1 MKVPFVDLN
10 AQYQQIKSEV
20 LPKMESIVER
30 GDFILGDDL
39 AKFEQE
45 FAAYTGV
52 KYGIGVA
59 SGTEALHLALLA
71 CDIGP
76 GDEVIT
82 APNTFIATVV
92 AITLT
97 GAKPVLVDVEPETY
111 NINPSLITKKVT
123 KRTRAI
129 IPVHL
134 YGRPAAME
142 EIMALARKHSF
153 KVIEDVAQAHGA
165 RLGSKK
171 AGAFGDLAC
180 FSFYPAKNL
189 GAYGDGGLVVTDNE
203 ALAERVK
210 LLRNYGQK
218 EKNRHIIFGVN
229 SRLDNLQSAILRI
242 KLKYLDDWNNRRRQK
257 AKIYYELFQVAPR
270 LNESQVSLPNP
281 KTGLPAEASARTGGR
296 SGGSAEAEDHIYHID
311 AILAKDRD
319 KLAEHLKARGVAT
332 GIHYPLPVYLQEC
345 YANLGYKKGDF
356 PAAEEMA
363 SKTLS
368 LPMYPELTREQI
380 EYVVGCVKEFYL

>member
-1 MKVPFVDLN
+1 MKVPFVDLA
-10 AQYQQIKSEV
+10 AQYQQIKDEV
-20 LPKMESIVER
+20 RPRMEGIVER
-30 GDFILGDDL
+30 GDFILGNDL

-111 NINPSLITKKVT
+111 NINPSLIAKRIT
-123 KRTRAI
+123 KRTKAI

-134 YGRPAAME
+134 YGRPAAMD
-142 EIMALARKHSF
+142 EIMALARKHSL

-165 RLGSKK
+165 RFGSKK

-189 GAYGDGGLVVTDNE
+189 GACGDGGLVAADNE

-218 EKNRHIIFGVN
+218 EKNKHIIFGVN
-229 SRLDNLQSAILRI
+229 SRLDNLQAAILRI
-242 KLKYLDDWNNRRRQK
+242 KLKYLDDWNNRRRQN
-257 AKIYYELFQVAPR
+257 AVIYQELFEATPR
-270 LNESQVSLPNP
+270 LKQVVLPNP
-281 KTGLPAEASARTGGR
+281 KTG
-296 SGGSAEAEDHIYHID
+296 DHIYHIY
-311 AILAKDRD
+311 AILAENRD
-319 KLAEHLKARGVAT
+319 KLAEHLKAKGVAT
-332 GIHYPLPVYLQEC
+332 GIHYPFPIHLQEC
-345 YANLGYKKGDF
+345 YKNLGYKKGDF
-356 PAAEEMA
+356 SAAEEMA
-363 SKTLS
+363 SRTLS

-380 EYVVGCVKEFYL
+380 EYVVGCVKEFYLA